1 MGRHVYRKFIVH
13 LIKGYYKEKRNHHS
27 LCYCVSVLS
36 IFYKKLN
43 DGFYDLNKA
52 HNKWFVIVHNKYD
65 PEITIFPAFILK
77 MAKQIVVKYFEES
90 EFARGPEQTTEGS
103 AGYDLYP
110 ADTITILPQSA
121 QTIPLDLRW
130 AITDGFFGQI
140 MPRSSILV
148 DHLVTVDGGVID
160 SDFRGIV
167 RAILVNLSKKTFTVR
182 LGHRIAQVVLIEK
195 YNVKF
200 EKVSDK
206 SLLGATKRG
215 SSGFGSTGL
224 SVIKK
229 TKLDDWLIESDDK
242 NVSDLPETPESS
254 ESIKAK
260 GCSSC
265 DQPKLIET
273 EEELQIVSEEATM
286 KVNDKIIIH
295 DKITI
300 D

>member
-1 MGRHVYRKFIVH
+1 M
-13 LIKGYYKEKRNHHS
+13 
-27 LCYCVSVLS
+27 
-36 IFYKKLN
+36 
-43 DGFYDLNKA
+43 
-52 HNKWFVIVHNKYD
+52 
-65 PEITIFPAFILK
+65 
-77 MAKQIVVKYFEES
+77 
-90 EFARGPEQTTEGS
+90 
-103 AGYDLYP
+103 
-110 ADTITILPQSA
+110 
-121 QTIPLDLRW
+121 
-130 AITDGFFGQI
+130 
-140 MPRSSILV
+140 
-148 DHLVTVDGGVID
+148 
-160 SDFRGIV
+160 
-167 RAILVNLSKKTFTVR
+167 
-182 LGHRIAQVVLIEK
+182 LIEK

-206 SLLGATKRG
+206 SLLRATKRG
-215 SSGFGSTGL
+215 SSGFGSTAL

-242 NVSDLPETPESS
+242 TVSDLPETPESS

>member
-27 LCYCVSVLS
+27 LCYCVSVLP

-103 AGYDLYP
+103 DGYDLYA
-110 ADTITILPQSA
+110 ADTITIFPQSA

-167 RAILVNLSKKTFTVR
+167 RAILVINSLFDLV
-182 LGHRIAQVVLIEK
+182 IE
-195 YNVKF
+195 
-200 EKVSDK
+200 
-206 SLLGATKRG
+206 LLK
-215 SSGFGSTGL
+215 
-224 SVIKK
+224 
-229 TKLDDWLIESDDK
+229 
-242 NVSDLPETPESS
+242 
-254 ESIKAK
+254 
-260 GCSSC
+260 
-265 DQPKLIET
+265 
-273 EEELQIVSEEATM
+273 
-286 KVNDKIIIH
+286 
-295 DKITI
+295 
-300 D
+300 